1 MYLAKNFCYLEL
13 HRTGSTHISELL
25 KKYVPEGEQIG
36 VHNRADDKIYNSQI
50 FFLGSI
56 RNPWDWYVSMWGKAC
71 DKKGDLYRRTTT
83 KKIYFDRIG
92 LKTKPW
98 LSPYIFLQQLNK
110 PLKKWR
116 EVFLDSKNPQNFRS
130 WLKLLLNERIY
141 DDGSGYGL
149 SSIHN
154 FSGQLTYRYLLLYSK
169 KTDKLFKKSIS
180 NIEDLKRFDE
190 NQNILNYTIKNENL
204 ENNFFKFLDQLKI
217 EINLNEKKSISTLK
231 RTKKSSRSTNFLE
244 YYDQECLDIV
254 AKREKLIID
263 KYNYSI

>member
-1 MYLAKNFCYLEL
+1 M
-13 HRTGSTHISELL
+13 
-25 KKYVPEGEQIG
+25 
-36 VHNRADDKIYNSQI
+36 
-50 FFLGSI
+50 
-56 RNPWDWYVSMWGKAC
+56 
-71 DKKGDLYRRTTT
+71 
-83 KKIYFDRIG
+83 
-92 LKTKPW
+92 
-98 LSPYIFLQQLNK
+98 
-110 PLKKWR
+110 
-116 EVFLDSKNPQNFRS
+116 
-130 WLKLLLNERIY
+130 LLNERIY

>member
-1 MYLAKNFCYLEL
+1 M
-13 HRTGSTHISELL
+13 
-25 KKYVPEGEQIG
+25 
-36 VHNRADDKIYNSQI
+36 
-50 FFLGSI
+50 
-56 RNPWDWYVSMWGKAC
+56 
-71 DKKGDLYRRTTT
+71 
-83 KKIYFDRIG
+83 
-92 LKTKPW
+92 
-98 LSPYIFLQQLNK
+98 
-110 PLKKWR
+110 
-116 EVFLDSKNPQNFRS
+116 
-130 WLKLLLNERIY
+130 LLNERIY

-217 EINLNEKKSISTLK
+217 EINLNEKKSINTLK
-231 RTKKSSRSTNFLE
+231 QTAKSSRSTNFLE